1 MSQKKINI
9 HMHFDDLPDNINLGN
24 EIAIDTETLGLNPNR
39 DRLCLIQL
47 KTDND
52 EIHLIKI
59 NKDKKPAPNLL
70 KILKEE
76 KILKI
81 FHFAR
86 FDVAILNRTYDIS
99 INNIYC
105 TKIASK
111 IARTY
116 TDRHGLKDLCK
127 ELLNIELSKEQQS
140 SDWGAKEL
148 TDNQKK
154 YAAND
159 VIYLH
164 DIKKNLDQ
172 MLQRENRYDLA
183 CACFNFL
190 NTQGELDLR
199 GWHNQNIF
207 DH

>member
-1 MSQKKINI
+1 M
-9 HMHFDDLPDNINLGN
+9 
-24 EIAIDTETLGLNPNR
+24 
-39 DRLCLIQL
+39 
-47 KTDND
+47 
-52 EIHLIKI
+52 
-59 NKDKKPAPNLL
+59 

-86 FDVAILNRTYDIS
+86 FDVAILNKTYDIS

-183 CACFNFL
+183 YACFKFL
-190 NTQGELDLR
+190 NTQVELDLR

>member
-1 MSQKKINI
+1 M
-9 HMHFDDLPDNINLGN
+9 
-24 EIAIDTETLGLNPNR
+24 
-39 DRLCLIQL
+39 
-47 KTDND
+47 
-52 EIHLIKI
+52 
-59 NKDKKPAPNLL
+59 
-70 KILKEE
+70 
-76 KILKI
+76 
-81 FHFAR
+81 
-86 FDVAILNRTYDIS
+86 
-99 INNIYC
+99 
-105 TKIASK
+105 
-111 IARTY
+111 
-116 TDRHGLKDLCK
+116 
-127 ELLNIELSKEQQS
+127 LNIELSKEQQS

-183 CACFNFL
+183 YACFKFL
-190 NTQGELDLR
+190 NTQVELDLR